1 MNSLKELGLST
12 FSVTEYA
19 TLDLEI
25 AELESLRIRTELM
38 LALQRYIQQQQ
49 WTLEEAAC
57 AFRQASPRM
66 QNLING
72 EISRFSVDD
81 LFWMAVCTV
90 VIGIPHCI
98 SPGTL
103 WSPWP
108 SGCLKTE

>member
-1 MNSLKELGLST
+1 MNSLKELDLGT

-25 AELESLRIRTELM
+25 AELESLRLRTELM

-72 EISRFSVDD
+72 EISRFSVED
-81 LFWMAVCTV
+81 LIQLLTKVGLTV
-90 VIGIPHCI
+90 QMSIK
-98 SPGTL
+98 SPSTI
-103 WSPWP
+103 
-108 SGCLKTE
+108 